1 MPCRPTSLTRGF
13 RGRCLRC
20 GEGKLTV
27 DNRWSCAGGNSGVR
41 NASLSPP
48 CCTTFGWRLA
58 VIFFGNLF
66 VSYDIAASAGI
77 VN

>member
-1 MPCRPTSLTRGF
+1 VQAYLLDARVSRPLPALR
-13 RGRCLRC
+13 RRKADGRQPLVVC
-20 GEGKLTV
+20 GWKLGCEE
-27 DNRWSCAGGNSGVR
+27 RQSE
-41 NASLSPP
+41 PP

-66 VSYDIAASAGI
+66 VSYDIAACSAGI